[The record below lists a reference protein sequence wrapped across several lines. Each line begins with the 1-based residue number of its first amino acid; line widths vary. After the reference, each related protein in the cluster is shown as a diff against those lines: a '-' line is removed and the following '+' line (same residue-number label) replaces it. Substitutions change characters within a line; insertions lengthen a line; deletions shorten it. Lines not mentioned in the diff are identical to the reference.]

1 MPSISSEAR
10 FLGLDLQALWQEI
23 RRPWLGASQWPVLR
37 WLTPAAPVRLLLAQ
51 GGEVVWLGTERQQPQ
66 QAAQN
71 ARFMAVQ
78 LPAELVLQRQL
89 ALPMVATGEATQAAA
104 LEARANSPFAASDLV
119 WGSRTTPTP
128 SGLRVDVA
136 LSSRK
141 QINAYLASQSARLP
155 AGLEPEVWVQAG
167 AQPPIVF
174 HGFGEARRMEHAQRT
189 RRIGYALLA
198 TLVLLGVAIAITP
211 TAQLRMR
218 ALEAAAAYQ
227 AVSQRAAPAVRDREA
242 LMQSVDKAA
251 ALSELIGQR
260 FEPLRVLERLT
271 QVLPDDTALQSFKL
285 QGATVTIAGLT
296 TNASTLMQLLGT
308 QPGLREVNAPS
319 AATRMAGSA
328 KESFVISFTLDP
340 QVFGVPAVAA
350 GPAGAASAAVAAASA
365 TAGAGAPSAASAPPA
380 SAPAVQ
386 GSVATSPAAAGAVA
400 AALATGAAKA
410 PPAAPPPVHAPAAG
424 GATFGG
430 TATRSAAPPAA
441 SAASTPA
448 AKP

>member
-37 WLTPAAPVRLLLAQ
+37 WLTPLSPVRLLLAQ
-51 GGEVVWLGTERQQPQ
+51 GGEAVWLGTERQQPQ
-66 QAAQN
+66 QAAQS
-71 ARFMAVQ
+71 ARFVAVQ
-78 LPAELVLQRQL
+78 LPAELVLQRHL
-89 ALPMVATGEATQAAA
+89 ALPRVAAGETAQAAA
-104 LEARANSPFAASDLV
+104 LEARANSPFVASDLV

-141 QINAYLASQSARLP
+141 QIDAYLASQAARLP
-155 AGLEPEVWVQAG
+155 AGSEPEVWVQAG
-167 AQPPIVF
+167 TQPPIVF
-174 HGFGEARRMEHAQRT
+174 HGFGEARRLAHALRT

-198 TLVLLGVAIAITP
+198 TMALLGVAIAITP
-211 TAQLRMR
+211 TAQLRLR

-260 FEPLRVLERLT
+260 YEPLRVLERLT

-319 AATRMAGSA
+319 AATRMSGSA
-328 KESFVISFTLDP
+328 KESFVITFTLDP
-340 QVFGVPAVAA
+340 QVFGVPTAAA
-350 GPAGAASAAVAAASA
+350 GPAGAASAAAAAASA
-365 TAGAGAPSAASAPPA
+365 PAGAGAPPAASASPA
-380 SAPAVQ
+380 SAPAVL
-386 GSVATSPAAAGAVA
+386 GTVATSPAAAAA

-410 PPAAPPPVHAPAAG
+410 PPAAPPPVRGAAAG

>member
-1 MPSISSEAR
+1 
-10 FLGLDLQALWQEI
+10 
-23 RRPWLGASQWPVLR
+23 
-37 WLTPAAPVRLLLAQ
+37 
-51 GGEVVWLGTERQQPQ
+51 
-66 QAAQN
+66 
-71 ARFMAVQ
+71 MAVQ
-78 LPAELVLQRQL
+78 LPAELVLQRHL
-89 ALPMVATGEATQAAA
+89 ALPRVAAGETAQAAA
-104 LEARANSPFAASDLV
+104 LEARANSPFVASDLV

-141 QINAYLASQSARLP
+141 QIDAYLASQAARLP
-155 AGLEPEVWVQAG
+155 AGSEPEVWVQAG
-167 AQPPIVF
+167 TQPPIVF
-174 HGFGEARRMEHAQRT
+174 HGFGEARRLAHALRT

-198 TLVLLGVAIAITP
+198 TMALLGVAIAITP
-211 TAQLRMR
+211 TAQLRLR

-260 FEPLRVLERLT
+260 YEPLRVLERLT

-319 AATRMAGSA
+319 AATRMSGSA
-328 KESFVISFTLDP
+328 KESFVITFTLDP
-340 QVFGVPAVAA
+340 QVFGVPTAAA
-350 GPAGAASAAVAAASA
+350 GPAGAASAAAAAASA
-365 TAGAGAPSAASAPPA
+365 PAGAGAPPAASASPA
-380 SAPAVQ
+380 SAPAVL
-386 GSVATSPAAAGAVA
+386 GTVATSPAAAAA

-410 PPAAPPPVHAPAAG
+410 PPAAPPPVRGAAAG